1 MHIEKA
7 YFSIFTSNKIYA
19 NRKTKFKEENNRKE
33 KKKKKPWAC
42 KQSKSVFYERKE
54 RDIRLFDNTVV
65 QRKRKERRHR
75 EEFS

>member
-1 MHIEKA
+1 MPIERLNLK
-7 YFSIFTSNKIYA
+7 K
-19 NRKTKFKEENNRKE
+19 KTTG
-33 KKKKKPWAC
+33 KKKKKTKPWAC

>member
-1 MHIEKA
+1 MVWANLPKLRMA
-7 YFSIFTSNKIYA
+7 PYFFRCI
-19 NRKTKFKEENNRKE
+19 
-33 KKKKKPWAC
+33 
-42 KQSKSVFYERKE
+42 YERKE